1 MKKGSDAGLGRGFI
15 SGSLMN
21 FRAIVNMIA
30 PMFFAKMYSYGL
42 QKKTPGFVFFVGALT
57 VLASEGV
64 WRSMTNEELGLNEDG
79 NLIVQRKDKE
89 E

>member
-30 PMFFAKMYSYGL
+30 PMFFAKMYIILKG
-42 QKKTPGFVFFVGALT
+42 KVFFVGALT